1 MSTSSTIKVDFDSA
15 PTTYRSTTSEN
26 QRRYAS
32 AKMNVLI
39 SKYKNIFKRRKIK
52 TFIPDVI
59 GNFQTINYSNKI
71 LNDKKKKKQ
80 KKQKIKHV
88 LLIQKI
94 N

>member
-1 MSTSSTIKVDFDSA
+1 MSTSSTVQVDFDSA
-15 PTTYRSTTSEN
+15 PITFRSTTSEN
-26 QRRYAS
+26 KRRYAS

-71 LNDKKKKKQ
+71 LNDKKKKNII
-80 KKQKIKHV
+80 KKKHYH
-88 LLIQKI
+88 LKAFLTL
-94 N
+94 